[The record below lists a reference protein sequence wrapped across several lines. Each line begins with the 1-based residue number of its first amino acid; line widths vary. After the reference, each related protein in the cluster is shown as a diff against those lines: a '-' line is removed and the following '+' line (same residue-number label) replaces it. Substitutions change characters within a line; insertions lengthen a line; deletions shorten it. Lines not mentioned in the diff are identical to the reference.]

1 MHILRN
7 MWAAINRHMTLL
19 RLLFVFSVLLYV
31 IHEVG
36 RDLQQI
42 SGDQVAETFAQQT
55 PTTLLI
61 MLVVG
66 FIAVTPMLNYDFNIV
81 KFLPGTFKRGYVIRS
96 GWTVNTFTNIAGFGG
111 LLGASLR
118 ANFYSKGATR
128 KEILFAISKIALFL
142 VTGLS
147 LVCWISLIQIFV
159 FHFGLVFARYW
170 IWLAGGALYFP
181 VIMLVTHFTDAEF
194 FNDLTIRRQ
203 LSLMAGSSFEWI
215 GCALFFILIGA
226 LMGIHVDLAAV
237 LPMFA
242 VASVAGVVSMIPGG
256 LGSFDTFMIT
266 GLGFIGVGKADAL
279 VWLLLYRIFYYI
291 LPFLVGVFFFIQ
303 DTGVKINNAF
313 EGLPMQ
319 LFRRM
324 AHIFLTVFL
333 WFSGVMIILISTF
346 PHLQEYNKIYG
357 AFYGYVVYF
366 ANQTTNIIMGFL
378 LIGLARGVNSRVKR
392 AFWPTTVVLIMAA
405 LNTLWKDPSIKMSV
419 FLVLVL
425 LALWLSHKEFYRE
438 HFEYSW
444 GAMLVDGI
452 SFVGIFVTYIIVG
465 VYNTPNYQRLHHVP
479 RAALFPTER
488 MWLSGLIAIAIAMLI
503 LTAVYWYLHNGK
515 SSIFQMPFDEKRV
528 ANVMNRYGGNE
539 VSHLAYLK
547 DKLLYFYQVDGE
559 DKIFFMYRKKADRLI
574 VMGEPVGDQ
583 QYRDAAIS
591 AFMNVAD
598 KEGYS
603 IVFYEIDEDL
613 TMCLHEMGYDF
624 FKFGEEG
631 YVNLPSFS
639 MEGKKRKSDR
649 NLMSKFDRDGFTF
662 ETLKPPFSAAT
673 IAELRAISDD
683 WLDGQ
688 NESGFSLGFFD
699 EYYLNQA
706 AIYVLK
712 DAEQHIVAFTTDMP
726 TQTAVASIDLM
737 RYAKTAPSGTMDVMF
752 IHLLQQN
759 AADGFQEFNMGM
771 APLSNVGVSRF
782 SFIEERI
789 AHLIYEYGYR
799 FYGFQGLRNYKD
811 KYVTSWHPKY
821 IAYRR
826 RSSLIFTMMQIT
838 FVVNEKRSKKAKE
851 ILLLKR
857 NVEKPGSVR

>member
-1 MHILRN
+1 MKTLRK

-36 RDLQQI
+36 RDIQQI
-42 SGDQVAETFAQQT
+42 SGQEVAETFSQQT
-55 PTTLLI
+55 PTSLLL

-81 KFLPGTFKRGYVIRS
+81 KFLPGKFKKGYVIRS

-128 KEILFAISKIALFL
+128 KQILFAISKIALFL

-147 LVCWISLIQIFV
+147 LLCWIALFQIFV
-159 FHFGLVFARYW
+159 LHTGSMFARYW
-170 IWLAGGALYFP
+170 IWMVGGALYFP
-181 VIMLVTHFTDAEF
+181 TVMLVTHFTDSEF
-194 FNDLTIRRQ
+194 FNDLTLKRQ
-203 LSLMAGSSFEWI
+203 LSLMAGSSFEWLF
-215 GCALFFILIGA
+215 CALFFIFIGA
-226 LMGIHVDLAAV
+226 LMGVKVDFAAV

-256 LGSFDTFMIT
+256 LGSFDTFMLT
-266 GLGFIGVGKADAL
+266 GLGFIGVGKAGAL
-279 VWLLLYRIFYYI
+279 VWLLFYRIFYYI
-291 LPFLVGVFFFIQ
+291 LPFLVGVLFFIQ
-303 DTGVKINNAF
+303 DTGSKINHAF

-319 LFRRM
+319 LFQRI
-324 AHIFLTVFL
+324 AHVFLTVFL
-333 WFSGVMIILISTF
+333 WFSGVMIILVSTF
-346 PHLQEYNKIYG
+346 PHLQEYNKVYG
-357 AFYGYVVYF
+357 ALYGYVVYF
-366 ANQTTNIIMGFL
+366 ANQAINIIMGFL

-405 LNTLWKDPSIKMSV
+405 LNTMWKDPSIKMSV

-425 LALWLSHKEFYRE
+425 AALWLSHKEFYRE

-444 GAMLVDGI
+444 GAMLFDGI

-465 VYNTPNYQRLHHVP
+465 VYNTPNYQRMHHVP

-488 MWLSGLIAIAIAMLI
+488 VWLSGLIAIAIALVVLAI
-503 LTAVYWYLHNGK
+503 VYWYMHNGK
-515 SSIFQMPFDEKRV
+515 STIFKVPFDERRV
-528 ANVMNRYGGNE
+528 AHVIDTYGGNE
-539 VSHLAYLK
+539 VSHLAYLR
-547 DKLLYFYQVDGE
+547 DKLLYFYTVDGE
-559 DKIFFMYRKKADRLI
+559 DKMFFMYQKKADRLI

-583 QYRDAAIS
+583 QYRDAAIDN
-591 AFMNVAD
+591 FMDVAD

-613 TMCLHEMGYDF
+613 TMSLHEKGYDF

-631 YVNLPSFS
+631 FVNLPSFS
-639 MEGKKRKSDR
+639 MQGKKRKSDR
-649 NLMSKFDRDGFTF
+649 NLMSKFDRVGITF
-662 ETLKPPFSAAT
+662 EELKPPFDADT
-673 IAELRAISDD
+673 LHELRVISDE

-699 EYYLNQA
+699 DYYLDQSS
-706 AIYVLK
+706 IYVMRS
-712 DAEQHIVAFTTDMP
+712 AEGKILAFTTNMP
-726 TQTAVASIDLM
+726 THSGISSIDLM
-737 RYAKTAPSGTMDVMF
+737 RYGKNAPSGTMDVMF
-752 IHLLQQN
+752 IHLLQHN
-759 AADGFQEFNMGM
+759 AESGFEDFNMGM

-799 FYGFQGLRNYKD
+799 FYGFQGLRNYKE
-811 KYVTSWHPKY
+811 KYVTSWHGKY

-826 RSSLIFTMMQIT
+826 RNSLVFTMLQITMVVNAKRVTNKKEKRLLIFH
-838 FVVNEKRSKKAKE
+838 AK
-851 ILLLKR
+851 
-857 NVEKPGSVR
+857 N

>member
-1 MHILRN
+1 MQILRN
-7 MWAAINRHMTLL
+7 AWAAINRHMLLL

-31 IHEVG
+31 VHEVG

-42 SGDQVAETFAQQT
+42 SGAQVAAIFANQSMT
-55 PTTLLI
+55 SLFA

-142 VTGLS
+142 LTGLS
-147 LVCWISLIQIFV
+147 LVCWLALFQV
-159 FHFGLVFARYW
+159 FFLGVGTIFARYW
-170 IWLAGGALYFP
+170 IWLVGGALYFP
-181 VIMLVTHFTDAEF
+181 VVLLTTRFTDSEF
-194 FNDLTIRRQ
+194 FNDLTWRRQ
-203 LSLMAGSSFEWI
+203 LSLMTGSSFEWL
-215 GCALFFILIGA
+215 GCTLFFVFIGY
-226 LMGIHVDLAAV
+226 LMGIKVDFAAV
-237 LPMFA
+237 VPMFA

-256 LGSFDTFMIT
+256 IGSFDTFMIT

-291 LPFLVGVFFFIQ
+291 LPFLVGVVFFVNDAGSRFN
-303 DTGVKINNAF
+303 KAF
-313 EGLPMQ
+313 EGLPLQ
-319 LFRRM
+319 LFRRV
-324 AHIFLTVFL
+324 AHVFLTLFL
-333 WFSGVMIILISTF
+333 WFSGVMIILVSTF

-366 ANQTTNIIMGFL
+366 ANQATNIIMGFL
-378 LIGLARGVNSRVKR
+378 LIGLARGVSSRVKR
-392 AFWPTTVVLIMAA
+392 AFWPTTIVLIMAT
-405 LNTLWKDPSIKMSV
+405 LNTLWKDPSIKISV
-419 FLVLVL
+419 FLVAVL
-425 LALWLSHKEFYRE
+425 FALWLSHKEFYRE

-444 GAMLVDGI
+444 GAILVDGL
-452 SFVGIFVTYIIVG
+452 SFVGIFITYIVVG

-488 MWLSGLIAIAIAMLI
+488 VWFSGLTAIAIAMVI
-503 LTAVYWYLHNGK
+503 LVIVYWYLHNGK
-515 SSIFQMPFDEKRV
+515 SSIFTTPFDATRV
-528 ANVMNRYGGNE
+528 DHVIQTYGGNE

-559 DKIFFMYRKKADRLI
+559 DKVFFMYQKKADRLI
-574 VMGEPVGDQ
+574 VMGEPVGDPA
-583 QYRDAAIS
+583 YRDAAIDD
-591 AFMNVAD
+591 FLDVAD

-603 IVFYEIDEDL
+603 IVFYEIDEDM
-613 TMCLHEMGYDF
+613 TMSLHEKGYDF

-631 YVNLPSFS
+631 FVDLPSFS
-639 MEGKKRKSDR
+639 MDGKKRKTDR
-649 NLMSKFDRDGFTF
+649 NLMSKFDRDGITF
-662 ETLKPPFSAAT
+662 EELQPPFSEAT
-673 IAELRAISDD
+673 LAELRQISDA

-699 EYYLNQA
+699 NYYLNQA
-706 AIYVLK
+706 SIYVMRNQ
-712 DAEQHIVAFTTDMP
+712 DGHIIAFTTNMP
-726 TQTAVASIDLM
+726 THTDVASIDLM
-737 RYAKTAPSGTMDVMF
+737 RYGKDAPSGTMDVMF
-752 IHLLQQN
+752 IHLLQLN
-759 AADGFQEFNMGM
+759 AAQGFKDFNMGM
-771 APLSNVGVSRF
+771 TPLANVGVSRF

-799 FYGFQGLRNYKD
+799 FYGFQGLRNYKE
-811 KYVTSWHPKY
+811 KYVTSWHGKY

-826 RSSLIFTMMQIT
+826 RSSLVFTMMQIT
-838 FVVNEKRSKKAKE
+838 AVVNAKRNNGEKRVLIFRRK
-851 ILLLKR
+851 
-857 NVEKPGSVR
+857 